1 MCNALENLF
10 WCVFGIVFEYL
21 LITRWIPFYYSS
33 AKAIELRK
41 KKKLYY
47 SNKTT
52 DCMRTYYGN
61 YLYNCKIGTT
71 SKQIPYIVMPEWTTL
86 QIDAYLNKSILKP
99 IQTDAC
105 TYPIHKTMIKR
116 RQKQGQ
122 RLFDGSSHF
131 LHQVVY
137 NNGDINFELGEYEYF
152 RRISY
157 VHDFEKE
164 GFEWVWKG
172 RRNKTTLRQKY
183 LPVPVSASLLSPNTV
198 PVGCDVVIALLLNGK
213 YHICIHERSEVTVN
227 YPGGTMVTPTFGLE
241 QLSHPGIDNLLLYAC
256 LKEYA
261 EELYN
266 REEVEDISSHPSPTW
281 FYYQYQEVAEMR
293 QLLSQGKA
301 KFILSGCGFDAIGG
315 FMNLATLLVVDDA
328 HSAEKIFYSSHGNW
342 EARTG
347 SVRFVPIDSN
357 ELETLLQSNKL
368 CPASAFAISRAI
380 SILNP

>member
-1 MCNALENLF
+1 MYNALENLF

-21 LITRWIPFYYSS
+21 LITRCIPFYYSS
-33 AKAIELRK
+33 VKAIELRK

-47 SNKTT
+47 GNKTI
-52 DCMRTYYGN
+52 DYIRTYYGN
-61 YLYNCKIGTT
+61 SLYNCKIGTT

-86 QIDAYLNKSILKP
+86 QIDAFLNKDILKP

-105 TYPIHKTMIKR
+105 TYPIHKAMIKR

-164 GFEWVWKG
+164 GFEWIWEG

-183 LPVPVSASLLSPNTV
+183 LPVPMSASLLSPNTV
-198 PVGCDVVIALLLNGK
+198 PVGCDVVTALLLNGK

-241 QLSHPGIDNLLLYAC
+241 QLSHPEIDNPLLYAC

-266 REEVEDISSHPSPTW
+266 REEVEDISSRPSPTW
-281 FYYQYQEVAEMR
+281 FYYQYQEVEEML
-293 QLLSQGKA
+293 QLLLQGKA

-315 FMNLATLLVVDDA
+315 FMNLSTLLVVDDA
-328 HSAEKIFYSSHGNW
+328 HSAKKIFDGSHGNW

-357 ELETLLQSNKL
+357 ELEKLLQSNML
-368 CPASAFAISRAI
+368 CPASA
-380 SILNP
+380 